1 MENPASNVA
10 KNIAPYMRMA
20 YTNAS
25 AEVKDQEIHI
35 KVGEEEFDVQIKNY
49 KRTFS
54 SLYISNMP
62 AMLVNYLNQCRPHR
76 SNYTAETY
84 HDNFTLQMLLLYHL
98 NAALQTPGKYHYII
112 FLDLRQ
118 STIDKFKDFIPLRLT
133 MLSGYGP
140 EYYFICYN
148 VSSDP
153 SLEYQK
159 PANVISLRRTEIP
172 DKRTSPGRRN
182 AAKLLLSEFIR
193 VKYPNG
199 QNLIEEL
206 VIPMCELELSLEK
219 IVHLVHGIV
228 KFDKQEFDDFFKL
241 NDVIPKLVFP
251 IVNKQVKFD
260 IPSSEPLH
268 SLWKISM
275 MYELDI
281 QQYERL
287 KKVLELPMPGGFEDI
302 KQLAWQIKQNAPTG
316 WELIQQSRLAE
327 QTPN

>member
-10 KNIAPYMRMA
+10 KNLAPYMRMA

-25 AEVKDQEIHI
+25 AEVKDQEIHV

-54 SLYISNMP
+54 SLCISNMP
-62 AMLVNYLNQCRPHR
+62 AMLTNYLNQCRPHR
-76 SNYTAETY
+76 ANYTAETY

-98 NAALQTPGKYHYII
+98 NAALYAPGKYQYII
-112 FLDLRQ
+112 FLDLKQ
-118 STIDKFKDFIPLRLT
+118 STIDKFKDFIPPRFT
-133 MLSGYGP
+133 MLAGYGP

-148 VSSDP
+148 VNNDP
-153 SLEYQK
+153 DLEYQK
-159 PANVISLRRTEIP
+159 PTNVVSLCLNKELY
-172 DKRTSPGRRN
+172 KRMSPGRRN
-182 AAKLLLSEFIR
+182 ATKSLISEFIR
-193 VKYPNG
+193 VRYPDR
-199 QNLIEEL
+199 QTLIEEL
-206 VIPMCELELSLEK
+206 VTPMYDSELPLAK
-219 IVHLVHGIV
+219 MVNLVCSV
-228 KFDKQEFDDFFKL
+228 AKFDRKEFDDFFKL
-241 NDVIPKLVFP
+241 GDVIPKLVFP
-251 IVNKQVKFD
+251 IANKQVKID
-260 IPSSEPLH
+260 IPISEPLR

-275 MYELDI
+275 MYELDV